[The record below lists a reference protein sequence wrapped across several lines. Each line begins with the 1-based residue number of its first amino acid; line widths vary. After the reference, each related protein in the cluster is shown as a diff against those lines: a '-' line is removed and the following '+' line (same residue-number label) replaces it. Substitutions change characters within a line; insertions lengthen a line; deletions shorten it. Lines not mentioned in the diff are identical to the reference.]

1 LDDRSLPSS
10 ASAGI
15 ERRGWLAGLSYW
27 FRVRWRGEVPLD
39 RIFWTDMLL
48 IGTAVNAATTVIALF
63 LISSDA
69 PSVYVVAIYFTPLP
83 LNAFLVFAVW
93 RSAEAA
99 STTTAFAARAV
110 SLVWLVAATAL

>member
-1 LDDRSLPSS
+1 M
-10 ASAGI
+10 
-15 ERRGWLAGLSYW
+15 
-27 FRVRWRGEVPLD
+27 RWRGEAPLD
-39 RIFWTDMLL
+39 RVLWTDMLL

-69 PSVYVVAIYFTPLP
+69 PSAFVVAIYFAPLP

-99 STTTAFAARAV
+99 SATTAFAAKAI